1 MKKFDIEDEKSLSK
15 NFIINNK
22 DIIILRKSSYISELK
37 IYKIY
42 TFLQKWKLYF
52 RDY

>member
-1 MKKFDIEDEKSLSK
+1 MKKIGIEDEQSLSK
-15 NFIINNK
+15 DLIINNK

-42 TFLQKWKLYF
+42 IFLKKWKNSY